1 MMNDTDTAG
10 TGDAAA
16 TAAAAEARAE
26 RDDRR
31 LELLTVILLGLAAM
45 ATAWAAFQASAFDG
59 KVVEGFTDANLT
71 LSDANAYYSEG
82 DQTYIGDQMLFL
94 EYERALNEEDEE
106 YALFIKDSL
115 MRDELIAAIEWWEEP
130 ENFQAYYSPFVEEN
144 PNYVISSYTE
154 AEALVEDTDVSYDE
168 AKDAAG
174 NGDTY
179 NLIAVLLAA
188 SLFALGIAGSIRAM
202 PVRLAL
208 ILGGATIFLVSTAW
222 MLTLPTGN

>member
-1 MMNDTDTAG
+1 MAEDMDGTA
-10 TGDAAA
+10 TR
-16 TAAAAEARAE
+16 TAAEHEDRM
-26 RDDRR
+26 DRR

-71 LSDANAYYSEG
+71 LSDANAFYSAG

-94 EYERALNEEDEE
+94 DYERALNEEDED
-106 YALFIKDSL
+106 YAIFIKDSL
-115 MRDELIAAIEWWEEP
+115 MRDELIAAVDWWEQP
-130 ENFQAYYSPFVEEN
+130 ENQEAYYSPFVDEN
-144 PNYVISSYTE
+144 PNYVIAEYAD
-154 AEALVEDTDVSYDE
+154 AEALTTDTDDSYDE

-174 NGDTY
+174 HGDTY

-188 SLFALGIAGSIRAM
+188 ALFALGIAGSIRAM

-208 ILGGATIFLVSTAW
+208 ILGGGAIFLTSTIW

>member
-1 MMNDTDTAG
+1 MMDDTAG
-10 TGDAAA
+10 TGDAPGAVAA
-16 TAAAAEARAE
+16 TEARDE
-26 RDDRR
+26 RNDRR

-115 MRDELIAAIEWWEEP
+115 MRDELIAAIDWWEQP
-130 ENFQAYYSPFVEEN
+130 ENFDAYYSPFVEEN
-144 PNYVISSYTE
+144 PTYIISSYSE
-154 AEALVEDTDVSYDE
+154 AEALVENTDISYDD

-188 SLFALGIAGSIRAM
+188 ALFALGIAGSIRAL

-208 ILGGATIFLVSTAW
+208 ILGGATIFVVSTVW